1 MPVLWTHRVFVYYR
15 ASRSSILKGPGLKYF
30 YYFQSLGCLLYAMCF
45 YRSPYDDV
53 YSRGDSVALAVQS
66 GSRNVR
72 FPGNCAYSSGLR
84 DLIILMLNAEFRD
97 RPFIDE
103 VVSRVQVLIE
113 ANEERL
119 WFTKRYRHF
128 LVFVHLDLKTWDRSS
143 PHFLW
148 SFLLLQGCP
157 KC

>member
-1 MPVLWTHRVFVYYR
+1 MFINLAELGQDPTCYLTLSLFDNVLM
-15 ASRSSILKGPGLKYF
+15 GPLSFK
-30 YYFQSLGCLLYAMCF
+30 SLGCLLYAMCF
-45 YRSPYDDV
+45 YQSPYDEV

-72 FPGNCAYSSGLR
+72 FPGNSSFSAGLR

-103 VVSRVQVLIE
+103 VVSRVRGLIE

-119 WFTKRYRHF
+119 
-128 LVFVHLDLKTWDRSS
+128 
-143 PHFLW
+143 
-148 SFLLLQGCP
+148 
-157 KC
+157 

>member
-1 MPVLWTHRVFVYYR
+1 
-15 ASRSSILKGPGLKYF
+15 
-30 YYFQSLGCLLYAMCF
+30 MCF

-119 WFTKRYRHF
+119 
-128 LVFVHLDLKTWDRSS
+128 
-143 PHFLW
+143 
-148 SFLLLQGCP
+148 
-157 KC
+157 